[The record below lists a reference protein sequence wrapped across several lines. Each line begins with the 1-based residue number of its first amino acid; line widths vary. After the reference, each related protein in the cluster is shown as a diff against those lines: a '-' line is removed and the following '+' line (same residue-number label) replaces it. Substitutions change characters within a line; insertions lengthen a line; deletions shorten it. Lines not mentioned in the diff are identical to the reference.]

1 MQSELQAIQLDA
13 TQNVKQNWWSSLDDL
28 IVVRYVVTCYRIRSH
43 AKCVS
48 NQNYSVS
55 RCNLL

>member
-28 IVVRYVVTCYRIRSH
+28 IVVGYLVTCYRIRSH
-43 AKCVS
+43 AKRVS
-48 NQNYSVS
+48 KQNYSVS
-55 RCNLL
+55 LV

>member
-28 IVVRYVVTCYRIRSH
+28 IVIGYVVTQNPARRYTERE
-43 AKCVS
+43 AKLVEL
-48 NQNYSVS
+48 VG
-55 RCNLL
+55 